1 MLHHLT
7 NEKKWKEEFDQIS
20 RGYSKIVQKM
30 PEAIS
35 HALSAF
41 SQSAIGMINLSFKKE
56 MRDELIKE
64 FHKFPIRTF
73 WLKNENQMTSN
84 YDVQIADGLKT
95 WEFNDIQS
103 LVDFLNE

>member
-1 MLHHLT
+1 
-7 NEKKWKEEFDQIS
+7 
-20 RGYSKIVQKM
+20 M

-64 FHKFPIRTF
+64 FHKFLSNF
-73 WLKNENQMTSN
+73 LAKNENQMTSN
-84 YDVQIADGLKT
+84 YEVQIADGLKT

-103 LVDFLNE
+103 LVDFLND

>member
-7 NEKKWKEEFDQIS
+7 HEKKWKEEFDHIS

-56 MRDELIKE
+56 MRDELIKRVSKISYQN
-64 FHKFPIRTF
+64 F
-73 WLKNENQMTSN
+73 LAKNQ
-84 YDVQIADGLKT
+84 
-95 WEFNDIQS
+95 
-103 LVDFLNE
+103 